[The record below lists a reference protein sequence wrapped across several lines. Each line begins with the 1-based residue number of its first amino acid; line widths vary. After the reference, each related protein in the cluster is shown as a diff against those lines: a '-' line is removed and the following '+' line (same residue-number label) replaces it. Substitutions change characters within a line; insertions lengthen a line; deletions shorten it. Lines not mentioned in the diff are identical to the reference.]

1 MTVDEIFSPTSSGN
15 AYSIQDVLA
24 AIGSQY
30 QPRQTGSIDEILSQ
44 MSLGYEPIQ
53 AKVMQTGAGQ
63 YITGQPVSEA
73 YTPSE
78 FDFDALKMEY
88 ESAADK
94 AQRVYNETYAAQIA
108 AGKSEQEAQAQ
119 AQKEYQRAAMVGSM
133 AGAAIGR
140 AYGGPIG
147 GVIGAQLGAA
157 AAPIIQPVTNLVSD
171 IGGGVRNVT
180 GGIAEALGF

>member
-1 MTVDEIFSPTSSGN
+1 MTVDEIFAPSNAGN

-53 AKVMQTGAGQ
+53 AKVMPTGAGQ

-108 AGKSEQEAQAQ
+108 AGKSQAEAQKDA
-119 AQKEYQRAAMVGSM
+119 QRASQIGSM
-133 AGAAIGR
+133 AGAYIGNSLMPGVGGFIGSAIGS
-140 AYGGPIG
+140 
-147 GVIGAQLGAA
+147 AA
-157 AAPIIQPVTNLVSD
+157 GPIIQPVTNVVSD
-171 IGGGVRNVT
+171 IGSSIGDIFGW
-180 GGIAEALGF
+180 

>member
-15 AYSIQDVLA
+15 AYSIQDVLS

-30 QPRQTGSIDEILSQ
+30 QPQKTGSIDEILSQ
-44 MSLGYEPIQ
+44 MSLGYQPIN
-53 AKVMQTGAGQ
+53 AKVMPTGAGQ

-73 YTPSE
+73 YTPST

-94 AQRVYNETYAAQIA
+94 AQRVYNETYAEQIA
-108 AGKSEQEAQAQ
+108 AGKSQAEAQAQ

-133 AGAAIGR
+133 AGAYIGNTF
-140 AYGGPIG
+140 GGPIG
-147 GVIGAQLGAA
+147 GMVGSRIGAQL
-157 AAPIIQPVTNLVSD
+157 APVIQPVTNIVSNV
-171 IGGGVRNVT
+171 GSGVRSVT
-180 GGIAEALGF
+180 GGIAEAFGL

>member
-1 MTVDEIFSPTSSGN
+1 MTVDEIFAPSNAGN

-53 AKVMQTGAGQ
+53 AKVMPTGAGQ
-63 YITGQPVSEA
+63 YITGQPISEA

-94 AQRVYNETYAAQIA
+94 AQRVYNETYASQIA
-108 AGKSEQEAQAQ
+108 AGKSQAEAQAQ

-147 GVIGAQLGAA
+147 GMIGARLGAE
-157 AAPIIQPVTNLVSD
+157 AAPIIEPVTNLASNVV
-171 IGGGVRNVT
+171 GGAKNFVNS
-180 GGIAEALGF
+180 LLDW